1 MKKIIFLF
9 FLFIV
14 AAPAYANHLKGGF
27 FTYEYLG
34 PGTSDPSH
42 LKYRVRLTVYMI
54 CNPNSGQIDQ
64 SIPFT
69 FFNNNTN
76 QIHTNIT
83 VSLTGQYTL
92 SKLKDEECITGNQAE
107 CYYTILTYE
116 LSEIELP
123 PTGAGYTVSYQRCC
137 RITGIQ
143 NVAPPSNALGNTYSI
158 RIPGTATPL
167 NASTNR
173 SAVFLV
179 NDTAVVCGGSFFK
192 IPFIAT
198 DPDSDSLSY
207 SFCGAWRGGGQGGGT
222 GPDGV
227 SPNPAA
233 APPYNEIPYSSGFTG
248 QTPLGNNVSINP
260 ATGLISG
267 IAPPTPGEYVVTV
280 CVNEWRNGTLI
291 ASTRKE
297 LHLRIG
303 DCNSIQANISINNQ
317 IIQPTEPQYINCK
330 TFNLNFA
337 NPTTS
342 GIISYSWDFGI
353 AGRDDDTSNLATPI
367 FLFPDTGSYNVTLVV
382 NRGQACSDSTT
393 AIVKLY
399 PGFFAGFT
407 FDGICTNLPT
417 RFTDTTRTVYGS
429 VSAWNWNFGNS
440 QDPNNTSTIRNPSHT
455 YTTTGTKNVQMIVR
469 SSLGCVDTVSKAI
482 QILDKPP
489 LSVAFKDTLICAGD
503 TLRLQATG
511 TGNMTWT
518 PDANITG
525 ANTSNPLVF
534 PATSTNYFVR
544 LDQGGCINN
553 DTVKVN
559 VVNFVTL
566 QVRSDTTICLTDS
579 VRLIAT
585 GNGLSYTWS
594 PNATIGNPNIQNPM
608 ARPQQPT
615 RYTVI
620 SRIGKCSASG
630 SMLVTPIPYPV
641 ANAGADTTICFDSFA
656 QLRGSMQASSF
667 SWSNASS
674 LTNANTLT
682 PIARPPTTTRYIL
695 TVFDNLGC
703 PKPVRDTVLVT
714 VLPKIFPFAGNDTS
728 VVAGQPLQF
737 NAMGGIDYLWTP
749 ATGLSSN
756 NIVNPVGMY
765 NGSFDSIR
773 YRVYVYDEA
782 GCVDSSFITVKIFK
796 TEPQV
801 FVPSAFTPNKDGKN
815 DLFRPIAV
823 GLTKIEYFR
832 VFNRWGQLVFSTTIN
847 GHGWDGKINGMEQGT
862 GTFVWL
868 VKGVDYTGKSVF
880 HKGTVTLIR

>member
-1 MKKIIFLF
+1 MKKIVFLF

-14 AAPAYANHLKGGF
+14 AAPAFANHLKGGF

-34 PGTSDPSH
+34 PGTSDPTHS
-42 LKYRVRLTVYMI
+42 KYRIRLTIYMI

-64 SIPFT
+64 TIPFT

-76 QIHTNIT
+76 QIHTNVMVGI
-83 VSLTGQYTL
+83 SQQYTL
-92 SKLKDEECITGNQAE
+92 SKVKDDECITGNQAI
-107 CYYTILTYE
+107 CYYTILVYD

-123 PTGAGYTVSYQRCC
+123 PVGAGYTVSYQRCC

-143 NVAPPSNALGNTYSI
+143 NVAPPSNNIGNTYSI
-158 RIPGTATPL
+158 RIPGSSSPL
-167 NASTNR
+167 NASTNS

-179 NDTAVVCGGSFFK
+179 NDTAVVCGGSFFQ
-192 IPFIAT
+192 IPFIAN
-198 DPDSDSLSY
+198 DPDGDSLSY
-207 SFCGAWRGGGQGGGT
+207 SFCGAWRGGGQGAGA

-233 APPYNEIPYSSGFTG
+233 APPYNEIPYNSGYTG
-248 QTPLGNNVSINP
+248 MTPLGNNVSINP
-260 ATGLISG
+260 QTGIISG
-267 IAPPTPGEYVVTV
+267 IAPVTPGEYVVTV
-280 CVNEWRNGTLI
+280 CVNEWKNGQLV

-297 LHLRIG
+297 LHLKIG
-303 DCNSIQANISINNQ
+303 DCNAIQATISINNQ
-317 IIQPTEPQYINCK
+317 IIQPTTPQYINCK

-342 GIISYSWDFGI
+342 GINSYSWDFGMPN
-353 AGRDDDTSNLATPI
+353 RDDDTSNLATPI
-367 FLFPDTGSYNVTLVV
+367 FLYPDTGSYSVKLVV
-382 NRGQACSDSTT
+382 NRGEACSDSTT
-393 AIVKLY
+393 VLVKLY

-407 FDGICTNLPT
+407 YDGICTNLPT
-417 RFTDTTRTVYGS
+417 KFTDTTKTAYGT
-429 VSAWNWNFGNS
+429 VSAWQWDFG
-440 QDPNNTSTIRNPSHT
+440 DPASPQGSVQQNPSYT
-455 YTTTGTKNVQMIVR
+455 YTTVGTKNVQMIVR
-469 SSLGCVDTVSKAI
+469 SSNGCVDTVQKAI

-489 LSVAFKDTLICAGD
+489 LDLAFKDTLICAND
-503 TLRLQATG
+503 TLQLLATG
-511 TGNMTWT
+511 NGVMTWT
-518 PDANITG
+518 PAVNIIG
-525 ANTSNPLVF
+525 ANTPNPLVF
-534 PATSTNYFVR
+534 PTATTSYFVR

-559 VVNFVTL
+559 VVSFVSL

-579 VRLIAT
+579 VRLSAT

-594 PNATIGNPNIQNPM
+594 PNATLSDPNIPNPM
-608 ARPQQPT
+608 ARPQGRT
-615 RYTVI
+615 SYTVV
-620 SRIGKCSASG
+620 SSIGKCSATG
-630 SMLVTPIPYPV
+630 SLTVNTVPYPV
-641 ANAGADTTICFDSFA
+641 ANAGPDTTICFDSFA

-667 SWSNASS
+667 SWSPNAS
-674 LTNANTLT
+674 LTNVNTLS
-682 PIARPPTTTRYIL
+682 PVARPPSTTRYVL
-695 TVFDNLGC
+695 TVFDNQGC
-703 PKPVRDTVLVT
+703 PKPGRDSVIVT

-737 NAMGGIDYLWTP
+737 NATGGVDYLWTP
-749 ATGLSSN
+749 ATGLSAN
-756 NIVNPVGMY
+756 NVFDPVGTY

-773 YRVYVYDEA
+773 YRVYVFDEA
-782 GCVDSSFITVKIFK
+782 GCVDSSFITVKIFR

-801 FVPSAFTPNKDGKN
+801 FVPSAFTPNRDGKN

-832 VFNRWGQLVFSTTIN
+832 VFNLWGELVFSTTIN
-847 GHGWDGKINGMEQGT
+847 GHGWDGRIKGQEQGT